1 MRNNHVLSK
10 LRKSDQRQHQ
20 VLSELRRSGRTEFGS
35 GKRSAEYLSAADLP
49 AAERLSDLPAEL
61 SAGSCGA
68 YRAPIKKRNIALCII
83 FSIITFGIYGIY
95 WQICIVNDLN
105 TASGRTQD
113 TSGGVVFLL
122 SLVTCSIY
130 GLYWLYTAGNKV
142 NIIKQ
147 RNGMVADGNNGLIY
161 LLLALFSAG
170 IISYCLIQSELN
182 NVATLE

>member
-1 MRNNHVLSK
+1 M
-10 LRKSDQRQHQ
+10 RKSDQRQHQ

-49 AAERLSDLPAEL
+49 AQNTYQQSYQQAPA
-61 SAGSCGA
+61 GA

-147 RNGMVADGNNGLIY
+147 RNGMVADGNSGLIY

-182 NVATLE
+182 NVATVE

>member
-1 MRNNHVLSK
+1 M
-10 LRKSDQRQHQ
+10 
-20 VLSELRRSGRTEFGS
+20 
-35 GKRSAEYLSAADLP
+35 
-49 AAERLSDLPAEL
+49 
-61 SAGSCGA
+61 
-68 YRAPIKKRNIALCII
+68 
-83 FSIITFGIYGIY
+83 
-95 WQICIVNDLN
+95 NDLN

-142 NIIKQ
+142 NIVKQ

-170 IISYCLIQSELN
+170 IISYCLIQNELN
-182 NVATLE
+182 NVATVE

>member
-1 MRNNHVLSK
+1 MFCPNCGN
-10 LRKSDQRQHQ
+10 QI
-20 VLSELRRSGRTEFGS
+20 
-35 GKRSAEYLSAADLP
+35 SASTKFCP
-49 AAERLSDLPAEL
+49 
-61 SAGSCGA
+61 SCGA
-68 YRAPIKKRNIALCII
+68 AVAQNSGAANAQQNTYQQQTYQQQNTYQQSYQQAPAGTYRAPIKKRNIALCIL
-83 FSIITFGIYGIY
+83 FTIITFGIYGIY

>member
-1 MRNNHVLSK
+1 MFCPYCGNQI
-10 LRKSDQRQHQ
+10 SD
-20 VLSELRRSGRTEFGS
+20 TTKFC
-35 GKRSAEYLSAADLP
+35 P
-49 AAERLSDLPAEL
+49 
-61 SAGSCGA
+61 SCGA
-68 YRAPIKKRNIALCII
+68 AVAQNSGASNAQQQSYQQNTYQQQNGYQTYQQAAAGSYRAPIKKRNIALCII
-83 FSIITFGIYGIY
+83 FSLITCGIYGIY
-95 WQICIVNDLN
+95 WEICLVNELN

-122 SLVTCSIY
+122 TLVTCGIY

-142 NIIKQ
+142 NLVRQ
-147 RNGMVADGNNGLIY
+147 RNGMPTDNNTGLIY

>member
-1 MRNNHVLSK
+1 MFCPNCGNQISASTKFCPSCGAAVA
-10 LRKSDQRQHQ
+10 QN
-20 VLSELRRSGRTEFGS
+20 SG
-35 GKRSAEYLSAADLP
+35 AANAQQNTYQQQTYQQQNGYQTYQQSYQQAP
-49 AAERLSDLPAEL
+49 A
-61 SAGSCGA
+61 GA

-83 FSIITFGIYGIY
+83 FSIITLGIYGIY

-122 SLVTCSIY
+122 SLITCNIY

-142 NIIKQ
+142 NIVKQ